1 MQSSLL
7 YTSSL
12 FFMSLNG
19 DIVDTKKSDG
29 IWSPLF
35 VVDDFSELFMQP
47 SIFFIKDL
55 RSG

>member
-1 MQSSLL
+1 
-7 YTSSL
+7 
-12 FFMSLNG
+12 MSLNG

-35 VVDDFSELFMQP
+35 VLDDFLELFMQP